1 MRVRGAI
8 RGFRTLSRVALVG
21 IIGGGAAACS
31 SDASRLSSPFSNPF
45 SEPAATGSLPDDDV
59 KPVAPLR
66 TGRIQS
72 EALGAPGGS
81 RPAPMASTLP
91 PPAAATPTKVASVGS
106 TGWSAQG
113 GTRITVAKND
123 SLAQMATRY
132 GVPASA
138 ILQANGLSSASQVT
152 PGREIVIPAY
162 NNVSG
167 LNPSAA
173 SMSARPARA
182 AEEKREDAKMLEAK
196 EARERDARAQE
207 AKAQEAK
214 AQEAKRVAAREKEAR
229 EAKDAK
235 DLAARKAAE
244 AKVAEAKAAEAKA
257 AEEKAR
263 KLAALKESEKK
274 HVRPGQTKV
283 AEVKTE
289 KADAKSAADKA
300 KVAKDAAKEAAK
312 DAAKTAAKAEAA
324 QKLAEAKAAREAAKE
339 AAKEASKQAA
349 AEKAKADVAKA
360 ETKAAP
366 KTEVAKA
373 EPAKP
378 EPAAT
383 GSVAQASA
391 QASADNFRWPAKGR
405 VISGYGSSGNEG
417 INIALPEGTPVKAA
431 EDGTVAYAGSDVK
444 GYGKLVLV
452 RHSNGFV
459 SAYAHNGELDV
470 KPGDK
475 VKRGQTIAKS
485 GASGNVTSP
494 QLHFEIRKSGAPV
507 DPMSQLASN

>member
-1 MRVRGAI
+1 MTASGSVGLAGASMRVRGAV

-31 SDASRLSSPFSNPF
+31 SDASRLSSPFTNPF
-45 SEPAATGSLPDDDV
+45 SEPAATGSLPDDDI

-72 EALGAPGGS
+72 EALGAPGVS
-81 RPAPMASTLP
+81 RSAPVASTLP
-91 PPAAATPTKVASVGS
+91 PPAAATPTRVASVGS

-113 GTRITVAKND
+113 GTRITVSKND
-123 SLAQMATRY
+123 SLNQMATRY

-138 ILQANGLSSASQVT
+138 ILQANGLTSASQVT

-162 NNVSG
+162 NAVSG
-167 LNPSAA
+167 LNPSASA
-173 SMSARPARA
+173 MTARPARA
-182 AEEKREDAKMLEAK
+182 VEEKREDAKILEAK
-196 EARERDARAQE
+196 EARERDS
-207 AKAQEAK
+207 KAQD
-214 AQEAKRVAAREKEAR
+214 AKRVAARDKEAR
-229 EAKDAK
+229 EAREKEAK
-235 DLAARKAAE
+235 EAKELAARKAAE
-244 AKVAEAKAAEAKA
+244 AKVAE
-257 AEEKAR
+257 EKAR
-263 KLAALKESEKK
+263 KLAAVKETDKK

-283 AEVKTE
+283 ADAKAE
-289 KADAKSAADKA
+289 KAKDTAKDAKE
-300 KVAKDAAKEAAK
+300 AAKEAAK
-312 DAAKTAAKAEAA
+312 DAAKSAAKAEAA
-324 QKLAEAKAAREAAKE
+324 QKLAEAKAAREAARE
-339 AAKEASKQAA
+339 AAKESAKETAKQAA
-349 AEKAKADVAKA
+349 AEKAAKA
-360 ETKAAP
+360 P
-366 KTEVAKA
+366 KVEVAKA
-373 EPAKP
+373 EPAPVKA
-378 EPAAT
+378 EPATTA
-383 GSVAQASA
+383 SVPAQAA
-391 QASADNFRWPAKGR
+391 ASDNFRWPAKGR
-405 VISGYGSSGNEG
+405 VIAGYGSSGNEG

-452 RHSNGFV
+452 RHANGFV

>member
-1 MRVRGAI
+1 MRVRGAVK
-8 RGFRTLSRVALVG
+8 GLRTLSRFALVG

-31 SDASRLSSPFSNPF
+31 SDASRLSSPFTNPF
-45 SEPAATGSLPDDDV
+45 GEPAATGSLPDDDP

-72 EALGAPGGS
+72 EALGAPGAS
-81 RPAPMASTLP
+81 RPAPVASAIP
-91 PPAAATPTKVASVGS
+91 APAAAAPTRTASVGS
-106 TGWSAQG
+106 SGWSAQG

-123 SLAQMATRY
+123 SLQQMATRY

-138 ILQANGLSSASQVT
+138 ILQANGLTSASQVT
-152 PGREIVIPAY
+152 PGRELVIPSY
-162 NNVSG
+162 SNVSG
-167 LNPSAA
+167 LNPAAA
-173 SMSARPARA
+173 SMTARPARA
-182 AEEKREDAKMLEAK
+182 VEERREDAKAL
-196 EARERDARAQE
+196 EAREKE
-207 AKAQEAK
+207 AKALEK
-214 AQEAKRVAAREKEAR
+214 AQEAKRLAAKEKDAREAREKEAK
-229 EAKDAK
+229 E
-235 DLAARKAAE
+235 LAARRAAEVKAAE
-244 AKVAEAKAAEAKA
+244 AKVAEAKA

-263 KLAALKESEKK
+263 KLAAVKEADKK
-274 HVRPGQTKV
+274 QHVRPGQTAKV
-283 AEVKTE
+283 ES
-289 KADAKSAADKA
+289 KADTKADKA
-300 KVAKDAAKEAAK
+300 REEAKS
-312 DAAKTAAKAEAA
+312 AAKAEAA
-324 QKLAEAKAAREAAKE
+324 QKLAEAKAARDAAKE
-339 AAKEASKQAA
+339 AAKETAKDAAKQAA
-349 AEKAKADVAKA
+349 AERAKDKASAEKTAKA
-360 ETKAAP
+360 EAAKVPAKA
-366 KTEVAKA
+366 EVAKA

-383 GSVAQASA
+383 GAVAAQADA
-391 QASADNFRWPAKGR
+391 ENFRWPAKGR
-405 VISGYGSSGNEG
+405 VIAGYGSSGNEG
-417 INIALPEGTPVKAA
+417 INIALPEGTAVKAA

-452 RHSNGFV
+452 RHANGFV